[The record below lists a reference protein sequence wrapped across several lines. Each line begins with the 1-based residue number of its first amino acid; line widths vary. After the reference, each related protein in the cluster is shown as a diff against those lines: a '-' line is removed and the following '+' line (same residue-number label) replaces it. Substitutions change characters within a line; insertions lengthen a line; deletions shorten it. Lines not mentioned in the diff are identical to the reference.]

1 MVRWVLGAVEP
12 LSPDPLVVVS
22 SPDSGSAV
30 KAELSGGSG
39 EIVIQPTPGGTAEAV
54 RVTRTRLEAHEGDIV
69 VLAGDVPLITTEILD
84 GLLETHGEREAAA
97 TVLSFVP
104 PDAGSYGRVL
114 RDDRGYASRIVE
126 ARDASPEEL
135 EIDEVN
141 SSIYVFRSS
150 ALWPALDHVRADNV
164 QDELY
169 LTDVVRLIVDAGE
182 QAAVYQS
189 PDAVATEGV
198 NTQEELAA
206 AAAVLR
212 DRINARHMDAGVSLY
227 DPVSTWIEPEVE
239 IESDAMIYPFTVLR
253 GRTVVRHGAEVGP
266 HAVVADS
273 EVGPGALVGPFCYL
287 RPGTV
292 LGEGAKAGTFV
303 EMKNSNIGRRT
314 KVPHLSYVGDADV
327 GDGTNVAAG
336 AITANY
342 RAELGGKFRTKIGD
356 NVHTGSHNVFVPPVE
371 IGDDAWIA
379 AGSTIT
385 EDVPP
390 GALGIARSRQVN
402 KEGYDSDKRSD

>member
-1 MVRWVLGAVEP
+1 MVRWVVAAIEP
-12 LSPDPLVVVS
+12 LGPKPLVVVS
-22 SPDSGSAV
+22 SPDSESAV
-30 KAELSGGSG
+30 SAAFPDASVEV
-39 EIVIQPTPGGTAEAV
+39 VIQPAPGGTAEAV
-54 RVTRTRLEAHEGDIV
+54 AVAKSSLESHDGDV
-69 VLAGDVPLITTEILD
+69 LVLAGDVPLITTEILD
-84 GLLETHGEREAAA
+84 GLLGTHRRQEAAA

-104 PDAGSYGRVL
+104 TDPGSYGRVL
-114 RDDRGYASRIVE
+114 RDERGYARRIVE
-126 ARDASPEEL
+126 ARDATAEEL
-135 EIDEVN
+135 EVEEVN

-150 ALWPALDHVRADNV
+150 SLWAALDQIRADNV
-164 QDELY
+164 QGELY
-169 LTDVVRLIVDAGE
+169 LTDAVRLIVEAGE
-182 QAAVYQS
+182 QVAVDQS
-189 PDAVATEGV
+189 SDPVATEGV
-198 NTQEELAA
+198 NTQEQLAK

-212 DRINARHMDAGVSLY
+212 DRINLRHMEAGVSFY
-227 DPVSTWIEPEVE
+227 DPASTWIEPEVV
-239 IESDAMIYPFTVLR
+239 IESDATIHPFTVLR
-253 GRTVVRHGAEVGP
+253 GRTVVRQDAEVGP

-292 LGEGAKAGTFV
+292 LAEGAKAGTFV
-303 EMKNSNIGRRT
+303 EMKNSSIGRGT

-327 GDGTNVAAG
+327 GEGTNVAAG

-371 IGDDAWIA
+371 IGDHSWIA

-402 KEGYDSDKRSD
+402 KEGYDSDKRNH